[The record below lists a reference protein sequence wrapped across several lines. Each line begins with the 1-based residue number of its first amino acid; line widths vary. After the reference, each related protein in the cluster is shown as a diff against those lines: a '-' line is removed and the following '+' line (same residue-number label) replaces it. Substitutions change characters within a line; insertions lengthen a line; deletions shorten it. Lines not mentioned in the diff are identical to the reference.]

1 MRYMAVQQQYI
12 TADRFL
18 EIVEQPQNQDCVLEL
33 VEGVVVEMSKPTAGH
48 GEIIS
53 WLSIRIG
60 SFVIEQDLGRICSG
74 DAGFI
79 LERNPLGRDTVR
91 GLDFAFINKAKASGP
106 LEYTWYEMGP
116 DLAVEVI
123 SPNNKTSDTHLKVM
137 QLLNA
142 GTRLIWV
149 IYPESRTVVVHTA
162 SSANTLYE
170 DDTLSGG
177 DVLPGLEM
185 RVGDIF
191 PS

>member
-1 MRYMAVQQQYI
+1 MAVQQQYI